1 MITDRS
7 TWMGTKRENRFLL
20 VLKMLFFVVYGMTVL
35 FGCLIF
41 LILML
46 ISNVKLVME
55 MRDEYGRV
63 K

>member
-1 MITDRS
+1 
-7 TWMGTKRENRFLL
+7 
-20 VLKMLFFVVYGMTVL
+20 MTVL